1 MSVDYQ
7 PRWQEFRLLA
17 NDYRCRREASS
28 ADWSIP
34 INRDLPQVKSPLHLW
49 HKVTLLQQQCL
60 LGCHRLHTSRQLPSL
75 VLIPQI
81 FPQASDLSLACH
93 SHLLVKVYSILIEFF
108 LLVFWIH
115 SCYPLG
121 WKLCL
126 WKRTSSKK
134 KYNFS
139 KQGCGKCQIEKF

>member
-17 NDYRCRREASS
+17 SDYRCRREASS

-34 INRDLPQVKSPLHLW
+34 TNRDLPQVKSPLHLW
-49 HKVTLLQQQCL
+49 HKVTLLQCL

-108 LLVFWIH
+108 NLCFEYTPAILWAGSYGFERGLV
-115 SCYPLG
+115 L
-121 WKLCL
+121 
-126 WKRTSSKK
+126 RK

-139 KQGCGKCQIEKF
+139 KQGCGKSQILKF